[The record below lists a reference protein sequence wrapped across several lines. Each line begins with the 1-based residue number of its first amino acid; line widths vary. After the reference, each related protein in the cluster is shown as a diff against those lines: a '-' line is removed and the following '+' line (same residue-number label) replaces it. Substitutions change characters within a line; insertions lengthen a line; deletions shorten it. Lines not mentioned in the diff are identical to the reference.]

1 MCWGWK
7 PGFRTSGMSSPTT
20 EACDLP
26 WVPARR
32 LLAPNTIP
40 AVGLEFVACGGAW
53 PLGQLDYRT
62 GVSAGER
69 LRKEV
74 YGRRRPRWPEGE
86 RESTRSACATRGCKT
101 IAFSARGEPPR
112 STPPAPATR
121 IDLPTL
127 GSVQR
132 GWLCSVLAA
141 ASGVEFPQR

>member
-1 MCWGWK
+1 MGWGWK

-62 GVSAGER
+62 VVREGER

-74 YGRRRPRWPEGE
+74 YGRGDAK
-86 RESTRSACATRGCKT
+86 RSGINPLSSETH
-101 IAFSARGEPPR
+101 AFCGSK
-112 STPPAPATR
+112 
-121 IDLPTL
+121 DL
-127 GSVQR
+127 
-132 GWLCSVLAA
+132 
-141 ASGVEFPQR
+141 